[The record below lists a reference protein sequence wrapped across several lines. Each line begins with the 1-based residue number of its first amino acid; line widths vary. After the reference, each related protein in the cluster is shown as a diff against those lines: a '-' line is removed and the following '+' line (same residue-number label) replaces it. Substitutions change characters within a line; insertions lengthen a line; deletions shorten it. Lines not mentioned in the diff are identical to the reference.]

1 MWRLLQY
8 RLRLLIPFI
17 LLILVNSSSAASH
30 LYKERE
36 YQQVWC
42 SQHNG
47 IIEYRLDDGS
57 RVDCLTEEYA
67 IEFDF
72 ASKWAEAVGQSLYY
86 AIKTGKKAG
95 IVLIVERSKDWRHV
109 QKLITLSQTLPI
121 HFWIIEPSF

>member
-1 MWRLLQY
+1 MQY

-121 HFWIIEPSF
+121 HFWIIEPSFLRK